1 MSIASKISI
10 GLFAASVFA
19 VGAGEIAAI
28 KTAADLTTPKAVTV
42 ADGVFTSKG
51 AYKALFSKQAITVDP
66 AKKYQISGEFRTKA
80 GTKPSVYFGFAPYNA
95 KGQPITCA
103 SICVTPDTATE
114 VAADAPKG
122 SKSILV
128 KDASKWKTASPYALI
143 VFNAKG
149 DFSDLPNYSYISI
162 VKNGRAQEGEFW
174 KLTLKTPLKA
184 DVKAGTKVRQ
194 HSMGSAYIY
203 TGGGFLLPE
212 KWVAR
217 KGTISGMAKNTNPVN
232 KFWPGTKTVR
242 ILILLMGG
250 KADTEV
256 EFKNIKVEEIQ

>member
-28 KTAADLTTPKAVTV
+28 KTAADLTTPKAVTE
-42 ADGVFTSKG
+42 ADGVFTAKG
-51 AYKALFSKQAITVDP
+51 HYKALVSKQAITIDP

-80 GTKPSVYFGFAPYNA
+80 GTRPSVYFGFAPYNA
-95 KGQPITCA
+95 KGQPVTCA
-103 SICVTPDTATE
+103 AVCTIAGTATE
-114 VAADAPKG
+114 VAADAKKG

-128 KDASKWKTASPYALI
+128 KDASKWKTSTPYALI
-143 VFNAKG
+143 VFGAKD
-149 DFSDLPNYSYISI
+149 DFSDLPNYSYISV
-162 VKNGRAQEGEFW
+162 VKDGREQEGEFW

-194 HSMGSAYIY
+194 HSMGAAYIY
-203 TGGGFLLPE
+203 TAGGILLPE
-212 KWVAR
+212 KWVTR
-217 KGTISGMAKNTNPVN
+217 KGKINGMAKNTNPAN

-242 ILILLMGG
+242 ILVLILNG
-250 KADTEV
+250 KGDTEV
-256 EFKNIKVEEIQ
+256 EFKSIKVEEVK

>member
-19 VGAGEIAAI
+19 AGAGEIAAI
-28 KTAADLTTPKAVTV
+28 KTAADLTNPKAVAV
-42 ADGVFTSKG
+42 ADGVFTSRG
-51 AYKALFSKQAITVDP
+51 AYKALVSKQVITIDP

-80 GTKPSVYFGFAPYNA
+80 GTKPMLYFGFAPYNA
-95 KGQPITCA
+95 KGRPITCA
-103 SICVTPDTATE
+103 SIATVANTATE
-114 VAADAPKG
+114 VAADAKKG
-122 SKSILV
+122 SKFILV
-128 KDASKWKTASPYALI
+128 KDASKWKTSTPYAMI
-143 VFNAKG
+143 VFNAKD

-162 VKNGRAQEGEFW
+162 VKNGRVQEGEFW

-194 HSMGSAYIY
+194 QNMGSAYIY
-203 TGGGFLLPE
+203 TALGIRLPE
-212 KWVAR
+212 TWTVR
-217 KGTISGMAKNTNPVN
+217 KGTISGMAKNTNPFN

-242 ILILLMGG
+242 ILVLIQEG

>member
-10 GLFAASVFA
+10 GLFAAGVFA
-19 VGAGEIAAI
+19 VGAGEIAAL
-28 KTAADLTTPKAVTV
+28 KTAADLTSPKAVTV

-51 AYKALFSKQAITVDP
+51 AYKALFSKQAITIDP

-80 GTKPSVYFGFAPYNA
+80 GAKPSVYFGFAPYNA

-103 SICVTPDTATE
+103 SIAAVANTATE
-114 VAADAPKG
+114 VAADAKKG
-122 SKSILV
+122 SKFVLV
-128 KDASKWKTASPYALI
+128 KDATNWKTTTPYALI
-143 VFNAKG
+143 VFGAKD

-162 VKNGRAQEGEFW
+162 VKNGRDQEGEFW
-174 KLTLKTPLKA
+174 KLNLKTPLKA

-217 KGTISGMAKNTNPVN
+217 KGTISGMAKNTNPVS
-232 KFWPGTKTVR
+232 KFWPGTKKVR

-250 KADTEV
+250 KADTEM